1 METMEP
7 EKRPS
12 EKKDATFPVEISD
25 SDIYEAMKDIQ
36 GYLDITASDLKE
48 VYRHAFRHAMD
59 RMAVSVKAKDIMT
72 TDVHAVRM
80 DTPLKDV
87 AELMAEKRISGL
99 PVLDDAGK
107 VAGVISEKDFLSC
120 MGLSDRAHVMSII
133 AARLGGK
140 ECLTMPIRSTIA
152 SDIMASPAII
162 VHEESTVFEI
172 IDLFNKKNINRVP
185 VVDSSG
191 KLAGIVSRADIL
203 RAQLVKQR

>member
-1 METMEP
+1 MAD
-7 EKRPS
+7 KIPS
-12 EKKDATFPVEISD
+12 QNKDEAFHVEVSD
-25 SDIYEAMKDIQ
+25 SDIYEAMKDVQ

-59 RMAVSVKAKDIMT
+59 RMAASVKAKEIMT
-72 TDVHAVRM
+72 TDVLAVRM

-99 PVLDDAGK
+99 PVLDDAGR
-107 VAGVISEKDFLSC
+107 VAGVISEKDFLSR
-120 MGLSDRAHVMSII
+120 MGVSGRTHVMAII
-133 AARLGGK
+133 AAALGEK
-140 ECLTMPIRSTIA
+140 ACLTMPIRSTIA
-152 SDIMASPAII
+152 SDIMASPAIT